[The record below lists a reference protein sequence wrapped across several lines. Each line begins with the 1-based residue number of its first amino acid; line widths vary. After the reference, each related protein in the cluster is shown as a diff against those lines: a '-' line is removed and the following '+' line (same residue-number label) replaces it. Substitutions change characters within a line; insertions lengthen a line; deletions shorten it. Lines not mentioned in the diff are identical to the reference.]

1 MDLFHTLTKNLV
13 VKIDEKEYP
22 NFIFFFNENNN
33 CIFKY
38 NTKNGYFYCSYYNF
52 IIFFYEKFNINW
64 LILNEI
70 IKDMVE
76 NHFKLKGITPC
87 ICSFNS
93 ISPME
98 NHFKLKGITST
109 TVGTKIDKLGRKPF
123 QIEGNYIYNS
133 RYKD

>member
-1 MDLFHTLTKNLV
+1 MNKIYLKELYLTYPIKDLFHTLTKNLV

-38 NTKNGYFYCSYYNF
+38 NTKNGYFWCSYYNF

-70 IKDMVE
+70 IKDMME

-87 ICSFNS
+87 FREVLTINGWKI
-93 ISPME
+93 IS
-98 NHFKLKGITST
+98 N
-109 TVGTKIDKLGRKPF
+109 
-123 QIEGNYIYNS
+123 
-133 RYKD
+133 